1 MFIIGDKPGPSKLA
15 NAENQESQL
24 LYGMTY

>member
-1 MFIIGDKPGPSKLA
+1 MFIIGDKLGPSRLA
-15 NAENQESQL
+15 KAENQESQL